1 MGFPASVANLG
12 TNGRPAASSSHL
24 ASRIR
29 FTGLGSIRRWQYAPG
44 RLCRCMVVTNLIDE
58 EKGVQ
63 FSSRGSVSVKPNDDS
78 DLLLKPPQKPIRANG
93 PPESVNAASPSPSRP
108 TLEDRDK
115 VRESLDEVLEKA
127 EKLKASTSGNGD
139 LRQNGASKPDS
150 SATPAAE
157 GANSRRTKTLKS
169 VWRKGNPVSTVHKV
183 VRDHPRSESRNQS
196 SSTVKPSMSA
206 PTKPVP
212 PLLTKPSVAPPPRR
226 PVKADMSKEKKGPIL
241 IDKFA
246 SNKPIVDP
254 VVAAALIE
262 PVKPVRGPPAKVKDD
277 RRKKTSTPAGLRRR
291 MPNDDGLVDED
302 TAVRKGR
309 RWSKAK
315 RRAARLQLEA
325 SQVEEP
331 VRVEIL
337 EVGEEGMVIE
347 ELAYQLAVDES
358 EILRFLSVRGAM
370 LDNVQTLDKDLVKMV
385 CMEYDVEVL
394 ESGPVK
400 VEEMAKKKEFLD
412 EEDLDKLEVRPPIV
426 TIMGHVDHGKTT
438 LLDYIRKSK
447 VVASEAG
454 GITQGI
460 GAYQVIVQVDGNP
473 HACIFLDTPGHEA
486 FGAMRARGARVTD
499 ICIIVVSADDGVRPQ
514 TNEAIAHA
522 KAAGVPIVIAI
533 NKVYFLV
540 ISSLVTV
547 VKRKIP
553 LSCFSNLLFK
563 QIDKEGANA
572 ERVMQELS
580 QIGLMP
586 ETWGGDIPMIQISA
600 LSGEGVVELLETV
613 ILVAELQELK
623 ANPHRNA
630 KGTVIEACLDKA
642 KGSLATLVVQN
653 GTLNKGDIV
662 VCGEAFGKIRAMY
675 DDGGKLID
683 KAGPSNAVQV
693 IGLNNVPLAGD
704 EFESVDNLD
713 VARERA
719 NARAEALRIER
730 ISSKAGEG
738 KVTLSSIAASVSS
751 GKQVG
756 IDTHELNI
764 ILKVDFQGSI
774 EAIRQA
780 IQVLPQENVS
790 LRFLLQAPGDVSVSD
805 VDLAVASEGIIFG
818 FNVKAPGSVKSYAK
832 KKSVEIRLYK
842 VIYDLID
849 DLRNAM
855 EGLLE
860 LAEEEVPIGSA
871 KVRAVFSSGSGKVA
885 GCMITTGK
893 VVHDCN
899 VRVLRKGKE
908 VYVGTLDS
916 LRRVKETVKEVG
928 AGLECGIG
936 VDDFDE
942 WEEGDVVEAFNTVKK
957 TRTLEE
963 ASASVTA
970 ALKDAGVQL

>member
-1 MGFPASVANLG
+1 MASPASVANLG
-12 TNGRPAASSSHL
+12 SNGRPGPMPSTVARRAHL
-24 ASRIR
+24 VTRIS
-29 FTGLGSIRRWQYAPG
+29 FMGFDGTRRWHYAPG
-44 RLCRCMVVTNLIDE
+44 RLCRCMVITNLIE

-63 FSSRGSVSVKPNDDS
+63 FSSRGAVSVKADDDNDM
-78 DLLLKPPQKPIRANG
+78 LLKSPQKPVRPNG
-93 PPESVNAASPSPSRP
+93 PPEGMKAVSPPERKPAGAS
-108 TLEDRDK
+108 LEDREK

-127 EKLKASTSGNGD
+127 EKLEASGSGSVAAGNAGS
-139 LRQNGASKPDS
+139 RQNGVSTG
-150 SATPAAE
+150 SAPGETTGE
-157 GANSRRTKTLKS
+157 ESGNLRKTKTLKS
-169 VWRKGNPVSTVHKV
+169 VWRKGNPVPTVRKV
-183 VRDHPRSESRNQS
+183 IREQPRTESRSQS
-196 SSTVKPSMSA
+196 ISAAKPSVPS
-206 PTKPVP
+206 PSKPAP
-212 PLLTKPSVAPPPRR
+212 PLLSKPSVAPPPRR
-226 PVKADMSKEKKGPIL
+226 PVQPDASKEKKGPIL

-246 SNKPIVDP
+246 SKKPAIDP
-254 VVAAALIE
+254 VVPEELLD
-262 PVKPVRGPPAKVKDD
+262 PQKPVRRMPTKAKVE
-277 RRKKTSTPAGLRRR
+277 RRNKPSTPAGSRRR
-291 MPNDDGLVDED
+291 MPNDDGVDED
-302 TAVRKGR
+302 TADVPIAGVAVRKGR

-315 RRAARLQLEA
+315 RRAARLEA
-325 SQVEEP
+325 MQAEEP

-337 EVGEEGMVIE
+337 EVGDEGMLIE
-347 ELAYQLAVDES
+347 DLAYDLAVSES
-358 EILRFLSVRGAM
+358 EILRFLSVRGVM

-394 ESGPVK
+394 ESCPAK

-412 EEDLDKLEVRPPIV
+412 EDDLDKLEVRPPIV

-460 GAYQVIVQVDGNP
+460 GAYQVLVPVDGDP
-473 HACIFLDTPGHEA
+473 QACIFLDTPGHEA
-486 FGAMRARGARVTD
+486 FGAMRARGARITD
-499 ICIIVVSADDGVRPQ
+499 ICIIVVAADDGVQPQ
-514 TNEAIAHA
+514 TREAIAHA
-522 KAAGVPIVIAI
+522 RAAGVPIIIAV
-533 NKVYFLV
+533 NK
-540 ISSLVTV
+540 
-547 VKRKIP
+547 
-553 LSCFSNLLFK
+553 
-563 QIDKEGANA
+563 IDKEGANP
-572 ERVMQELS
+572 ERIMQELS

-586 ETWGGDIPMIQISA
+586 EMWGGDTPMIQISA
-600 LSGEGVVELLETV
+600 LTGDNVDELLETV
-613 ILVAELQELK
+613 MLVAELQELK

-642 KGSLATLVVQN
+642 KGPLATLVVQN
-653 GTLNKGDIV
+653 GTLNKADIIM
-662 VCGEAFGKIRAMY
+662 CGEAYGKIRAMY
-675 DDGGKLID
+675 DDRGRLVD

-704 EFESVDNLD
+704 EFEVVDDLD
-713 VARERA
+713 IARERA
-719 NARAEALRIER
+719 NERAEAMRIER
-730 ISSKAGEG
+730 ISAKAGEG

-751 GKQVG
+751 GKQSG
-756 IDTHELNI
+756 IDTHELNV
-764 ILKVDFQGSI
+764 ILKVDYQGSI

-780 IQVLPQENVS
+780 VQALPQENVS

-818 FNVKAPGSVKSYAK
+818 FNVRAPGSVKNYAK

-860 LAEEEVPIGSA
+860 PAEEEVPLGSA
-871 KVRAVFSSGSGKVA
+871 KVRAVFSSGSGKAA
-885 GCMITTGK
+885 GCMVSTGK
-893 VVHDCN
+893 IVQDCN

-908 VYVGTLDS
+908 VFVGTLDS

-942 WEEGDVVEAFNTVKK
+942 WEEGDVIEAFNTVKK

-963 ASASVTA
+963 ASATVTA
-970 ALKDAGVQL
+970 ALKNAGVQV

>member
-1 MGFPASVANLG
+1 MASPASVTNLG
-12 TNGRPAASSSHL
+12 SNGRSGPLPAAAAAAARRAHL
-24 ASRIR
+24 VTRIS
-29 FTGLGSIRRWQYAPG
+29 FTGFDGIRRWQYEPG
-44 RLCRCMVVTNLIDE
+44 RLCRCMVITNLIE

-63 FSSRGSVSVKPNDDS
+63 FSSRGSVSVKADDDN
-78 DLLLKPPQKPIRANG
+78 DLLLKPPQKPVQPNG
-93 PPESVNAASPSPSRP
+93 PPESMKTASLPDQKSAGA
-108 TLEDRDK
+108 TLDDREK
-115 VRESLDEVLEKA
+115 VRESLDAVLEKA
-127 EKLKASTSGNGD
+127 EKLKASSFGNADGGN
-139 LRQNGASKPDS
+139 LSSRQNNVS
-150 SATPAAE
+150 SNGPGPTLVEE
-157 GANSRRTKTLKS
+157 GGNSRKTKTLKS
-169 VWRKGNPVSTVHKV
+169 VWRKGNPVPTVRKV
-183 VRDHPRSESRNQS
+183 IREQPRTESRSQS
-196 SSTVKPSMSA
+196 IPVAKPSVSS
-206 PTKPVP
+206 PSKPA
-212 PLLTKPSVAPPPRR
+212 PLLLSKPSVAPLPRR
-226 PVKADMSKEKKGPIL
+226 PVKSDTSKEKKGPIL

-246 SNKPIVDP
+246 SKRAAVDPIVP
-254 VVAAALIE
+254 EELLN
-262 PVKPVRGPPAKVKDD
+262 PLKPVRGPPAKVRVD
-277 RRKKTSTPAGLRRR
+277 RRKKPDTQAGSRRR

-302 TAVRKGR
+302 TADVPISGVAVRKGR

-315 RRAARLQLEA
+315 RRAARLEA
-325 SQVEEP
+325 MQAEEP

-337 EVGEEGMVIE
+337 EVGEEGMLIE
-347 ELAYQLAVDES
+347 DLAYDLAVSES
-358 EILRFLSVRGAM
+358 EILRFLSVRGVM

-460 GAYQVIVQVDGNP
+460 GAYQVLVPVDGNP
-473 HACIFLDTPGHEA
+473 QACIFLDTPGHEA

-499 ICIIVVSADDGVRPQ
+499 ICIVVVAADDGVQPQ
-514 TNEAIAHA
+514 TSEAIAHA
-522 KAAGVPIVIAI
+522 RAAGVPIIIAI
-533 NKVYFLV
+533 NK
-540 ISSLVTV
+540 
-547 VKRKIP
+547 
-553 LSCFSNLLFK
+553 
-563 QIDKEGANA
+563 IDKEGANA

-586 ETWGGDIPMIQISA
+586 EMWGGDTPMIQISA
-600 LSGEGVVELLETV
+600 LTGDNVDELLET
-613 ILVAELQELK
+613 IMLVAELQELK

-642 KGSLATLVVQN
+642 KGPLATLVVQN
-653 GTLNKGDIV
+653 GTLNKADII
-662 VCGEAFGKIRAMY
+662 VCGEAFGKIRALY
-675 DDGGKLID
+675 DDRGMLVD

-704 EFESVDNLD
+704 EFEVVDNLD

-719 NARAEALRIER
+719 NERAEALRLER
-730 ISSKAGEG
+730 ISAKAGEG

-751 GKQVG
+751 AKQTG
-756 IDTHELNI
+756 IDTHELNV
-764 ILKVDFQGSI
+764 ILKVDFQGTI

-780 IQVLPQENVS
+780 IQALPQENVS

-818 FNVKAPGSVKSYAK
+818 FNVRAPGSVKNYAK

-860 LAEEEVPIGSA
+860 PAEEEVPIGSA

-893 VVHDCN
+893 VVQDCN

-908 VYVGTLDS
+908 VYVGSLDS
-916 LRRVKETVKEVG
+916 LRRVKEAVKEVG

-942 WEEGDVVEAFNTVKK
+942 WQEGDIVEAFNTVKK
-957 TRTLEE
+957 ARTLEE
-963 ASASVTA
+963 ASATVTA
-970 ALKDAGVQL
+970 ALKDAGVPL

>member
-1 MGFPASVANLG
+1 MASPASVTNLG
-12 TNGRPAASSSHL
+12 SNGRPGPLPAAAARRAHL
-24 ASRIR
+24 VSRIS
-29 FTGLGSIRRWQYAPG
+29 FTGFDGIRRWQYAPG
-44 RLCRCMVVTNLIDE
+44 RLCRCMVITNLIE

-63 FSSRGSVSVKPNDDS
+63 FSSRASVSVKADDDN
-78 DLLLKPPQKPIRANG
+78 DLLLKPPQKPVRPNG
-93 PPESVNAASPSPSRP
+93 PPESMSTASPPGVKP
-108 TLEDRDK
+108 ADTTLEDREK

-127 EKLKASTSGNGD
+127 EKLEASSSENGD
-139 LRQNGASKPDS
+139 GGNSGLRQNDVSNPNS
-150 SATPAAE
+150 PAAMAVEE
-157 GANSRRTKTLKS
+157 GVNSRRTKTLKS
-169 VWRKGNPVSTVHKV
+169 VWRKGNPVPTVHKV
-183 VRDHPRSESRNQS
+183 IRDRARTESRNQS
-196 SSTVKPSMSA
+196 ISAAKPSVSF
-206 PTKPVP
+206 PSKPVP
-212 PLLTKPSVAPPPRR
+212 QLLTKPSSVAPPPRR
-226 PVKADMSKEKKGPIL
+226 PVKADTSKDKKGPIL

-246 SNKPIVDP
+246 SKKPIVDP
-254 VVAAALIE
+254 VVAEALVH
-262 PVKPVRGPPAKVKDD
+262 PVKPVRGPPAKIKDD
-277 RRKKTSTPAGLRRR
+277 RRKKLNTPAGPRRR
-291 MPNDDGLVDED
+291 IPNDDGLVDED
-302 TAVRKGR
+302 APVRKGR

-315 RRAARLQLEA
+315 RRAARLEA
-325 SQVEEP
+325 SQAEEP

-337 EVGEEGMVIE
+337 EVGEEGMPIE
-347 ELAYQLAVDES
+347 ELAYQLAVGES
-358 EILRFLSVRGAM
+358 EILRFLSVRGVM

-426 TIMGHVDHGKTT
+426 TIMGHVDHGKTS

-460 GAYQVIVQVDGNP
+460 GAYQVLVPVDGNP
-473 HACIFLDTPGHEA
+473 QACVFLDTPGHEA

-499 ICIIVVSADDGVRPQ
+499 ICIIVVAADDGVRPQ

-533 NKVYFLV
+533 NK
-540 ISSLVTV
+540 
-547 VKRKIP
+547 
-553 LSCFSNLLFK
+553 
-563 QIDKEGANA
+563 IDKEGANP
-572 ERVMQELS
+572 ELVMQELS

-586 ETWGGDIPMIQISA
+586 EMWGGDIPMIQISA
-600 LSGEGVVELLETV
+600 LNGDNVDELLETV
-613 ILVAELQELK
+613 MLVAELQELK

-630 KGTVIEACLDKA
+630 KGTVIEAWVDKA
-642 KGSLATLVVQN
+642 KGPLATLVVQN
-653 GTLNKGDIV
+653 GTLNKGDII

-675 DDGGKLID
+675 DDCGRLVD

-719 NARAEALRIER
+719 NVRAESLRIER
-730 ISSKAGEG
+730 ICAKAGEG

-751 GKQVG
+751 GKQTG
-756 IDTHELNI
+756 IDTHELNV

-780 IQVLPQENVS
+780 VQMLPQENVS

-818 FNVKAPGSVKSYAK
+818 FNVKAPGSVKNYAK

-860 LAEEEVPIGSA
+860 LAEEEVPLGSA

-893 VVHDCN
+893 VVQECN

-908 VYVGTLDS
+908 IYVGTLDS
-916 LRRVKETVKEVG
+916 LRRVKEIVKEVG

-942 WEEGDVVEAFNTVKK
+942 WEEGDVIEAFNTVKK
-957 TRTLEE
+957 ARTLEE
-963 ASASVTA
+963 ASATVTA

>member
-1 MGFPASVANLG
+1 MASPASVTNLG
-12 TNGRPAASSSHL
+12 SNGRPGPLPAAAARRAQL
-24 ASRIR
+24 VTRIS
-29 FTGLGSIRRWQYAPG
+29 FTGFDGIRRWQYATG
-44 RLCRCMVVTNLIDE
+44 RLCRCMVITNLIEE

-63 FSSRGSVSVKPNDDS
+63 FSSRGSVSVKADDDN
-78 DLLLKPPQKPIRANG
+78 DLLLKPPQKPVRPNG
-93 PPESVNAASPSPSRP
+93 PPESMKPASPPERRP
-108 TLEDRDK
+108 AGATLEDREK
-115 VRESLDEVLEKA
+115 VRESLHEVLEKA
-127 EKLKASTSGNGD
+127 EKLEASTSGNTGGANAGS
-139 LRQNGASKPDS
+139 RQNDVPMRNGPGASEVE
-150 SATPAAE
+150 E
-157 GANSRRTKTLKS
+157 GANSRKTKTLKS
-169 VWRKGNPVSTVHKV
+169 VWRKGNPVSTVRKV
-183 VRDHPRSESRNQS
+183 IREQPRTESRSQS
-196 SSTVKPSMSA
+196 IPAAKPSVSSPSKPA
-206 PTKPVP
+206 PP
-212 PLLTKPSVAPPPRR
+212 PLSKPSVAPPPRR
-226 PVKADMSKEKKGPIL
+226 PVKPDVSKEKKGPIL

-246 SNKPIVDP
+246 SKRAVVDP
-254 VVAAALIE
+254 VVPEELLD
-262 PVKPVRGPPAKVKDD
+262 PLKPVRGPPAKVRVD
-277 RRKKTSTPAGLRRR
+277 RRKKPDTATSSRRR
-291 MPNDDGLVDED
+291 LPNDDGIVDED
-302 TAVRKGR
+302 TADVPISGVPVRKGR

-315 RRAARLQLEA
+315 RRAARLEA
-325 SQVEEP
+325 MQAEEP

-337 EVGEEGMVIE
+337 EVGEEGMLIE
-347 ELAYQLAVDES
+347 DLAYELAVSES
-358 EILRFLSVRGAM
+358 EILRFLSVRGVM

-460 GAYQVIVQVDGNP
+460 GAYQVLVPVDGNP
-473 HACIFLDTPGHEA
+473 QACIFLDTPGHEA

-499 ICIIVVSADDGVRPQ
+499 ICIIVVAADDGVQPQ
-514 TNEAIAHA
+514 TSEAIAHA
-522 KAAGVPIVIAI
+522 RAAGVPIIIAI
-533 NKVYFLV
+533 NK
-540 ISSLVTV
+540 
-547 VKRKIP
+547 
-553 LSCFSNLLFK
+553 
-563 QIDKEGANA
+563 IDKEGANP

-586 ETWGGDIPMIQISA
+586 EMWGGDTPMIQISA
-600 LSGEGVVELLETV
+600 LTGDNVDELLETV
-613 ILVAELQELK
+613 MLVAELQELK

-642 KGSLATLVVQN
+642 KGPLATLVVQN
-653 GTLNKGDIV
+653 GTLNKSDII

-675 DDGGKLID
+675 DDRGQLVD

-704 EFESVDNLD
+704 EFEAVDNLD

-719 NARAEALRIER
+719 NERAEALRIER
-730 ISSKAGEG
+730 ISAKAGEG

-751 GKQVG
+751 GKQAG
-756 IDTHELNI
+756 IDTHELNV

-780 IQVLPQENVS
+780 IQALPQENVS

-818 FNVKAPGSVKSYAK
+818 FNVKAPGSVKTYAK

-860 LAEEEVPIGSA
+860 PAEEEVPLGSA
-871 KVRAVFSSGSGKVA
+871 KVRAVFSSGSGKAA
-885 GCMITTGK
+885 GCMVTTGK
-893 VVHDCN
+893 VVQDCN
-899 VRVLRKGKE
+899 VRVIRKGKE
-908 VYVGTLDS
+908 VYVGALDS

-942 WEEGDVVEAFNTVKK
+942 WEEGDVIEAFNKVKK
-957 TRTLEE
+957 ARTLEE
-963 ASASVTA
+963 ASATVTA
-970 ALKDAGVQL
+970 ALKSAGVKL

>member
-1 MGFPASVANLG
+1 MASPASVTNLG
-12 TNGRPAASSSHL
+12 SSGRPGLLPAAVARRAHL
-24 ASRIR
+24 VTRIS
-29 FTGLGSIRRWQYAPG
+29 FTGFDGIRRWHYEPG
-44 RLCRCMVVTNLIDE
+44 RLCRCMVITNLIG
-58 EKGVQ
+58 EKSVQ
-63 FSSRGSVSVKPNDDS
+63 FSSRGSVSVKADDDNDM
-78 DLLLKPPQKPIRANG
+78 LLKPPQKPILPNG
-93 PPESVNAASPSPSRP
+93 PPEGMKTASLPDRKP
-108 TLEDRDK
+108 TGATLDDREK
-115 VRESLDEVLEKA
+115 VRESLDAVLEKA
-127 EKLKASTSGNGD
+127 EKLEASSSGNGNGGNTMS
-139 LRQNGASKPDS
+139 RQNDVSMRNGPGV
-150 SATPAAE
+150 TAADE
-157 GANSRRTKTLKS
+157 GGNSRKTKTLKS
-169 VWRKGNPVSTVHKV
+169 VWRKGNPVPTVRKV
-183 VRDHPRSESRNQS
+183 IREQPRTESRNQS
-196 SSTVKPSMSA
+196 EPAAKPPVSSPS
-206 PTKPVP
+206 KPVP
-212 PLLTKPSVAPPPRR
+212 PLLSKPSVAPPPRR
-226 PVKADMSKEKKGPIL
+226 PVKTDTPKDKKGPIL

-246 SNKPIVDP
+246 SKRATIDPIVPEELLDP
-254 VVAAALIE
+254 L
-262 PVKPVRGPPAKVKDD
+262 KPVRGPPAKVRVD
-277 RRKKTSTPAGLRRR
+277 RRKKPETQAGSRRR
-291 MPNDDGLVDED
+291 LSSDDGLVDED
-302 TAVRKGR
+302 TADVPISGVPVRKGR

-315 RRAARLQLEA
+315 RRAARLEA
-325 SQVEEP
+325 MKAEEP

-337 EVGEEGMVIE
+337 EVGEEGMQIE
-347 ELAYQLAVDES
+347 DLAYELAVSES
-358 EILRFLSVRGAM
+358 EILRFLSVRGVM

-394 ESGPVK
+394 ESGPMK
-400 VEEMAKKKEFLD
+400 VEDMAKKKDFLD

-438 LLDYIRKSK
+438 LLDWMRKSK

-460 GAYQVIVQVDGNP
+460 GAYQVLVPVDGNP
-473 HACIFLDTPGHEA
+473 QACIFLDTPGHEA

-499 ICIIVVSADDGVRPQ
+499 ICIIVVAADDGVRPQ
-514 TNEAIAHA
+514 TSEAIAHA
-522 KAAGVPIVIAI
+522 RAAGVPIIIAI
-533 NKVYFLV
+533 NK
-540 ISSLVTV
+540 
-547 VKRKIP
+547 
-553 LSCFSNLLFK
+553 
-563 QIDKEGANA
+563 IDKEGANP

-586 ETWGGDIPMIQISA
+586 EMWGGDTPMIQISA
-600 LSGEGVVELLETV
+600 LTGDNVDELLETV
-613 ILVAELQELK
+613 MLVAELQELK

-642 KGSLATLVVQN
+642 KGPLATLVVQN
-653 GTLNKGDIV
+653 GTLNKADSI

-675 DDGGKLID
+675 DHCGELVD

-704 EFESVDNLD
+704 EFEVVDNLD

-719 NARAEALRIER
+719 NERAEALRLER
-730 ISSKAGEG
+730 ISAKAGEG

-751 GKQVG
+751 KQAG
-756 IDTHELNI
+756 MDTHELNV
-764 ILKVDFQGSI
+764 ILKVDFQGTI

-780 IQVLPQENVS
+780 IQALPQENVS

-818 FNVKAPGSVKSYAK
+818 FNVKAPGSVKSYANK
-832 KKSVEIRLYK
+832 KGVEIRLYK

-860 LAEEEVPIGSA
+860 PAEEEVPIGTA

-893 VVHDCN
+893 VVQDCN

-908 VYVGTLDS
+908 VYVGSLDS

-957 TRTLEE
+957 ARTLEE
-963 ASASVTA
+963 ASATVTA